1 MEIKFLDVSVKSL
14 VNHVNL
20 TINSKQITGIF
31 QDNNIIIARIL
42 LNKVN
47 YTTVS
52 ESTKR
57 NFIPFA

>member
-14 VNHVNL
+14 INHVNL

-31 QDNNIIIARIL
+31 QDNNNIIARIL

-47 YTTVS
+47 YTGEVLINN
-52 ESTKR
+52 E
-57 NFIPFA
+57 NCQ